1 MPFNINSAINQP
13 RYVIKKTWL
22 CMTQAYK
29 TLASS
34 EIQTNETS
42 CPTYVQSFK
51 TTYL

>member
-1 MPFNINSAINQP
+1 
-13 RYVIKKTWL
+13 
-22 CMTQAYK
+22 MTQAYK